1 MYPQLCNKEPIAGNR
16 LSDAK
21 DLALS
26 SMKEIAALV
35 DFLDQKRILLAKEV
49 MYIRYTR
56 Q

>member
-1 MYPQLCNKEPIAGNR
+1 M
-16 LSDAK
+16 AK
-21 DLALS
+21 PLDPTDLVTLEDLAISTLRV
-26 SMKEIAALV
+26 IAALV

>member
-1 MYPQLCNKEPIAGNR
+1 MAEPLGPTHLIT
-16 LSDAK
+16 LD

-26 SMKEIAALV
+26 PPWEIAALV
-35 DFLDQKRILLAKEV
+35 DFLDQKGILLAKEV

>member
-1 MYPQLCNKEPIAGNR
+1 MAEPLDPKELVIPDDHTP
-16 LSDAK
+16 ST
-21 DLALS
+21 
-26 SMKEIAALV
+26 MWEIAALV

>member
-1 MYPQLCNKEPIAGNR
+1 MPQPLA
-16 LSDAK
+16 AT
-21 DLALS
+21 DLVTLDDLTTS
-26 SMKEIAALV
+26 TTWEIAALV